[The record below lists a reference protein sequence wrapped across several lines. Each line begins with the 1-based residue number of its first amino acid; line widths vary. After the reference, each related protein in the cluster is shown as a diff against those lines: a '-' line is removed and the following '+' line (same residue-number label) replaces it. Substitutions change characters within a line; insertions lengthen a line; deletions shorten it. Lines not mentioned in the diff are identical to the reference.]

1 MNKPSA
7 EDIVR
12 QATAAFNAG
21 QPDEARR
28 LCDKGLSRAPG
39 DPMLHHLLAAVLFS
53 QGEHPSARSHVEN
66 SLTKRPGNAAAHL
79 LAARIAR
86 ATKDFNG
93 ALSHLDRAI
102 AIAPQREAFLEKA
115 RTLDQAS
122 LHQTSL
128 QQASLRLAA
137 REAWRAILEVIPQHQ
152 EAAARLGRLA
162 WEDGDYAVSA
172 GLLERATAGD
182 APASVWFDLGLVRQ
196 DLRDYAGAAIAYRK
210 ALDTKPDYAEAAL
223 NLGIV
228 LQEAG
233 DLDRAMGAY
242 VEAYRLRPQTFGA
255 IAMALTSASHG
266 RLWLDEA
273 ALRRSLG
280 G

>member
-21 QPDEARR
+21 RPDEARR
-28 LCDKGLSRAPG
+28 LCEKGLSRAPG

-53 QGEHPSARSHVEN
+53 QGEHPSARTHIET

-86 ATKDFNG
+86 AAKDFNA

-122 LHQTSL
+122 L
-128 QQASLRLAA
+128 QQADLKPPA

-162 WEDGDYAVSA
+162 WEDGDYAIAA
-172 GLLERATAGD
+172 GLLDRATAAD

-210 ALDTKPDYAEAAL
+210 ALDIKPDYAEAAL
-223 NLGIV
+223 NFGIV

-233 DLDRAMGAY
+233 DLERAMGAY
-242 VEAYRLRPQTFGA
+242 AEAYRLRPQTFGA
-255 IAMALTSASHG
+255 IAMALTSGSHG

-273 ALRRSLG
+273 SLRRSLG

>member
-28 LCDKGLSRAPG
+28 LCENGLGRTPG

-53 QGEHPSARSHVEN
+53 QGEHQPARSHIET

-86 ATKDFNG
+86 AEKDFDA
-93 ALSHLDRAI
+93 ALAHLDRVI
-102 AIAPQREAFLEKA
+102 AVAPQREAFLEKA

-122 LHQTSL
+122 L
-128 QQASLRLAA
+128 QQASLKLAA

-162 WEDGDYAVSA
+162 WEDGDYAVAA
-172 GLLERATAGD
+172 GLLERATATD

-196 DLRDYAGAAIAYRK
+196 DLRDYAGAATAYRR
-210 ALDTKPDYAEAAL
+210 ALVAKPDYAEAAL

-242 VEAYRLRPQTFGA
+242 VQAYRLRPQTFGA

-273 ALRRSLG
+273 SLRRSLEG
-280 G
+280 